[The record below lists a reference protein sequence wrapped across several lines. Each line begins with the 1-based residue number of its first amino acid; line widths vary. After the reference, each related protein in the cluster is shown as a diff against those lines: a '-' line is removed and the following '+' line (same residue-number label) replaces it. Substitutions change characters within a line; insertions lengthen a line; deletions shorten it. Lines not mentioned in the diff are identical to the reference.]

1 MVKICGIT
9 RLEDAN
15 DAVAAGATALGF
27 VFWPGSPRYV
37 AVDVAAAIRDA
48 LPADVLTVGVFVDA
62 PGAEI
67 AAVVERARLSVVQL
81 HGSEAVAAAAGLRL
95 PVIRSATLENFA
107 ARDAAWPPETIF
119 LLDAADPVR
128 HGGTGTAVDWPRAA
142 ALAHGA
148 RRVVL
153 AGGLTPQN
161 VADAVAQVRPYG
173 VDVSSGV
180 EAAPG
185 VKDPRKVAAFV
196 ASARAAFEALASPG
210 PHGGQVVKNVQI
222 QDLTP

>member
-9 RLEDAN
+9 RLQDARA
-15 DAVAAGATALGF
+15 AVDAGATALGF

-37 AVDVAAAIRDA
+37 PVDVAAAIRDA
-48 LPADVLTVGVFVDA
+48 LPEDVFTVGVFVDT

-67 AAVVERARLSVVQL
+67 AAVAERARLSLVQL
-81 HGSEAVAAAAGLRL
+81 HGSEAAANAGGVQL
-95 PVIRSATLENFA
+95 PVMRSATLENFA
-107 ARDAAWPPETIF
+107 ARDAAWPAETMF

-128 HGGTGTAVDWPRAA
+128 HGGTGMAVDWTRAA
-142 ALAHGA
+142 ALARGT

-161 VADAVAQVRPYG
+161 VAEAVAQVRPYG

-196 ASARAAFEALASPG
+196 ASARAAFEALGSLDPSGARP
-210 PHGGQVVKNVQI
+210 
-222 QDLTP
+222 